1 MLKSNTKKIIPLL
14 FVGLGAVFLLIGYFK
29 LGFWTDGP
37 EPGFFPSIMSVVMIM
52 AGLASFVLSFKEKED
67 ATYSKD
73 ELLVILAGIGI
84 FGGTFIIG
92 LVPTLVVFLFLWV
105 RIFEKASWKVTL
117 IIMAIAMF
125 ITVIVFGTWIGI
137 QFPLGL
143 FENILR

>member
-1 MLKSNTKKIIPLL
+1 M
-14 FVGLGAVFLLIGYFK
+14 
-29 LGFWTDGP
+29 
-37 EPGFFPSIMSVVMIM
+37 
-52 AGLASFVLSFKEKED
+52 LSFKEIDD
-67 ATYSKD
+67 ASYSKD

-143 FENILR
+143 FENILG